1 MAVNVRS
8 SASRNRGYVF
18 KTKAWNSVFYA
29 HFKTRAKVRKYTT
42 TDRSLSMVNY
52 FNENMIKIRII

>member
-1 MAVNVRS
+1 M
-8 SASRNRGYVF
+8 
-18 KTKAWNSVFYA
+18 FYA